1 LRRCY
6 YVNTR
11 IYATLKCNSIG
22 LVNRRMRLYPQT
34 GHQIDPQIGPQMDPQ
49 IDPRDTHQRVV
60 KTA

>member
-1 LRRCY
+1 
-6 YVNTR
+6 
-11 IYATLKCNSIG
+11 
-22 LVNRRMRLYPQT
+22 MRLYPQT